1 MANQGTT
8 VVGLL
13 RHGEPE
19 GGPRYRGSTD
29 DPLTANGWMQMWMAV
44 GTEFHWDRIVTSPL
58 ARCLD
63 FARELS
69 RRRSL
74 PLEVNDDLRELH
86 FGAWEG
92 WTVAELVVEHTEALT
107 RFWQDPLHHP
117 PPGAEPLPELQ
128 ARILAAWKSVLALYP
143 REHILLITHSGPV
156 RVLLGHLM
164 GRPLKRSLEI
174 EVKYASLHL
183 LCVDAHEDGGM
194 EAQAIDLASP

>member
-13 RHGEPE
+13 RHGEAE

-86 FGAWEG
+86 FGA
-92 WTVAELVVEHTEALT
+92 
-107 RFWQDPLHHP
+107 
-117 PPGAEPLPELQ
+117 
-128 ARILAAWKSVLALYP
+128 
-143 REHILLITHSGPV
+143 
-156 RVLLGHLM
+156 
-164 GRPLKRSLEI
+164 
-174 EVKYASLHL
+174 
-183 LCVDAHEDGGM
+183 
-194 EAQAIDLASP
+194 